1 MSEMLEEQ
9 LAGMESGK
17 LAGTEKYG
25 GNREIRGNREKGVRK
40 CHTLTASSVTV
51 L

>member
-17 LAGTEKYG
+17 LAGTGKYG
-25 GNREIRGNREKGVRK
+25 GNREKGVRK

>member
-17 LAGTEKYG
+17 LAGTGKYG
-25 GNREIRGNREKGVRK
+25 GIGNRG
-40 CHTLTASSVTV
+40 SGSVIH
-51 L
+51 